1 MPQIIPPSP
10 DATSIGKFGDMPV
23 GTYTGIPN
31 ISVPLY
37 TINVR
42 DISLPISLSYHAS
55 GIRVE
60 EEASWVGLGWALN
73 SGGMVSRTVRGN
85 DDLAKADNQGF
96 VYSPAIPEET
106 LIEGSDPPATMLP
119 FNYVQDLCLGGI
131 DAQPDVFNFSFLGY
145 SGKFFLKRKE
155 TTTDPIEVVLASDH
169 EKILIKYDEVN
180 EKWSI
185 MTKEGIKAIFG
196 TREYSNTVSGEVQ
209 DPKNPPSPLGWEIK
223 EDIITS
229 WYLDKLYSPSGEEI
243 TFEYDIP
250 VGAAKP
256 DYASRSIISISES
269 HSVMAEYLD
278 CNQIIELYGTPVGI
292 TCEGPQNPGTAT
304 GNPCA
309 NTTRKYSGSMT
320 VTWNIYLKRIL
331 FKNGEIRFVTS
342 ERDDIEAHYTSDHVF
357 SKPRKLDRIEVYQKS
372 QFLKSFNFAQTYY
385 NGNVSASPY
394 LYKRLKLDQ
403 VVESSGS
410 LSKKPY
416 VFSYIGDNTTTS
428 TFLPPKNDAARDHWG
443 LYNGK
448 TGNNTGALGNPVFI
462 PELTYMGSDGI
473 MRTIF
478 GADRESDEE
487 SAKLGILEKITFPTG
502 GYTKIFYESHL
513 VSALQSE
520 GVQGEREYFVSTS
533 SLEGHTSVFEL
544 NSPVIAVINADIKCP
559 TLSCYPSGTGD
570 TPCAFTTEMYAEGEN
585 YVVLKNLETGE
596 EVYSEGYSDYECKYY
611 SSTPCA
617 SGVHTTYCGIHRLD
631 EISLPAGRYM
641 LQTIPKFGFEPQS
654 SISYKLKLNA
664 HLQSNLVHY
673 KVGGLRV
680 KRIIDHDGI
689 DSSNDIVKRFDYTTK
704 DAYGNI
710 LSTGQLMTVPKYHY
724 YQHHTLIS
732 GENVSYCSVISS
744 SSFSNV
750 PLGTSAQGSAVG
762 YEKVTV
768 INGEYGENGFSV
780 FEYKNDP
787 DIETQPFL
795 PNAPAITHNTSNGL
809 LLREAHFTRD
819 RFKVKEIVNGYSHVD
834 SLFILQAVYTFSTN
848 NCGFAEDGA
857 LAYKRYHEKSEWWQL
872 TSQTERIFDVTDPG
886 NVRNSETVTYH
897 TYSNAHKML
906 STSEST
912 TSEGKIL
919 KTFYSY
925 PLDLQAVSPSAMWD
939 ETDPNYKHMHG
950 VLIKQETFEGDMSPK
965 RISGTQNYYTTTS
978 SFDVVK
984 TSIETAGLDGLYAE
998 RIRFEKYDEQGN
1010 LLQVRKAND
1019 VPMSYLW
1026 GYDETLPV
1034 AEVMNAKWD
1043 QIYYE
1048 SFEYNPSGIIDSELA
1063 HSGNGYISTS
1073 FTVPF
1078 AVPDGSQYELSYW
1091 KYSNDAWSQIRE
1103 PYAASLTI
1111 TGERLDDIR
1120 VYPVGAQM
1128 STYNY
1133 DPLTGLSTATD
1144 MNNKSKHFR
1153 YDDLQRLIMVE
1164 DFEFQPL
1171 VAYKY
1176 KYKN

>member
-10 DATSIGKFGDMPV
+10 DATSIGKFGDIPV

-42 DISLPISLSYHAS
+42 DITLPISLSYHAS

-60 EEASWVGLGWALN
+60 EEASWVGLGWAL
-73 SGGMVSRTVRGN
+73 SAGGMVSRTVRGN
-85 DDLAKADNQGF
+85 DDLTKVDNQGF
-96 VYSPAIPEET
+96 VYSPAIPEEVP
-106 LIEGSDPPATMLP
+106 IEGSDPPATMLP

-155 TTTDPIEVVLASDH
+155 SATDPIEVVLASDH
-169 EKILIKYDEVN
+169 EKILIRYDEVN
-180 EKWSI
+180 EEWSI

-196 TREYSNTVSGEVQ
+196 TREYSNTVSGEVN
-209 DPKNPPSPLGWEIK
+209 DPKNPPSPLGWEVK
-223 EDIITS
+223 DDIITS

-250 VGAAKP
+250 SGAPKP
-256 DYASRSIISISES
+256 DYASRSTISISES
-269 HSVMAEYLD
+269 HSVVADYLE
-278 CNQIIELYGTPVGI
+278 CSQVIELYGTQVGI
-292 TCEGPQNPGTAT
+292 TCDGPQNPGTAT
-304 GNPCA
+304 GNPCL
-309 NTTRKYSGSMT
+309 NTARKYSGSMT
-320 VTWNIYLKRIL
+320 VTWNVYLKRIL

-342 ERDDIEAHYTSDHVF
+342 ERDDIEAHYTSAVLF
-357 SKPRKLDRIEVYQKS
+357 SKPRKLDMIEVYQNN
-372 QFLKSFNFAQTYY
+372 QFLKSFNFIQTYY
-385 NGNVSASPY
+385 NGNISADPY

-403 VVESSGS
+403 VLETSGS
-410 LSKKPY
+410 LTKKPF

-428 TFLPPKNDAARDHWG
+428 TYLPPKNDAARDHWG

-462 PELTYMGSDGI
+462 PKLTYMGSDGI
-473 MRTIF
+473 MRTIS
-478 GADRESDEE
+478 GAEREADEE

-502 GYTKIFYESHL
+502 GYTQMFYESHV
-513 VSALQSE
+513 VSALQSAGVE
-520 GVQGEREYFVSTS
+520 GEKEYFLSTS
-533 SLEGHTSVFEL
+533 SLEGHTRVFEL
-544 NSPVIAVINADIKCP
+544 NSPVKAVINADIKCP

-585 YVVLKNLETGE
+585 YVVLKNLETGL
-596 EVYSEGYSDYECKYY
+596 EVYSEGYSDYECKYD

-617 SGVHTTYCGIHRLD
+617 RGVHATYCGIHRLD

-641 LQTIPKFGFEPQS
+641 LQTIPKFGFEAQS

-664 HLQSNLVHY
+664 HLQTNLVHY
-673 KVGGLRV
+673 TVGGLRL
-680 KRIIDHDGI
+680 KRIVDHDGL

-704 DAYGNI
+704 DAYGNV
-710 LSTGQLMTVPKYHY
+710 LSTGKLMTIPKYHY
-724 YQHHTLIS
+724 YQHHTLVS
-732 GENVSYCSVISS
+732 GENISQCSVISS
-744 SSFSNV
+744 SSSSNV
-750 PLGTSAQGSAVG
+750 PLGNSAQGSPVG
-762 YEKVTV
+762 YNKVTV
-768 INGEYGENGFSV
+768 INGEHGENGFSV

-795 PNAPAITHNTSNGL
+795 PNAPTVTHNTSNGL
-809 LLREAHFTRD
+809 LLRETHFTRD
-819 RFKVKEIVNGYSHVD
+819 RFKVMETVNGYSHLD

-848 NCGFAEDGA
+848 GCGFVDNGA

-872 TSQTERIFDVTDPG
+872 TSQTERIFDVSDPE
-886 NVRNSETVTYH
+886 NNRSTATVTNF
-897 TYSNAHKML
+897 TYGNAHKML
-906 STSEST
+906 STSEMT
-912 TSEGKIL
+912 TSEGKVL
-919 KTFYSY
+919 KTIYSY
-925 PLDLQAVSPSAMWD
+925 PLDLPKLSPSAMWD
-939 ETDPNYKHMHG
+939 ETDANYKHMHG
-950 VLIKQETFEGDMSPK
+950 VLLKQETFEGEVSPK
-965 RISGTQNYYTTTS
+965 LISGTHNHYATTS

-984 TSIETAGLDGLYAE
+984 TSIQTARLDGAYQD
-998 RIRFEKYDEQGN
+998 RITFEKYDEDGN
-1010 LLQVRKAND
+1010 ALQIRKAND
-1019 VPMSYLW
+1019 IPIAYLW
-1026 GYDETLPV
+1026 GYDNTLPV
-1034 AEVMNAKWD
+1034 AEVMNANWD

-1048 SFEYNPSGIIDSELA
+1048 GFEYNSLGITDPELA

-1078 AVPDGSQYELSYW
+1078 SRPDALQYELSYW
-1091 KYSNDAWSQIRE
+1091 KYVSGGWSHIKE
-1103 PYAASLTI
+1103 PYTAPLTI

-1133 DPLTGLSTATD
+1133 YPLTGLITSTD

-1164 DFEFQPL
+1164 DFQFQPL

-1176 KYKN
+1176 KFRN